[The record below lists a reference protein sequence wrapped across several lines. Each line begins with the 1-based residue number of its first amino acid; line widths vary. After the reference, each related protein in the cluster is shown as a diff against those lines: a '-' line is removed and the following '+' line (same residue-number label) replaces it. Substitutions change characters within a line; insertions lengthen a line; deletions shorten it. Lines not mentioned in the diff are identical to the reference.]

1 MSATEHEVTGLL
13 RQWQS
18 GDTAALDKLTPLIAE
33 ALHRLAHRY
42 MVRERPGHVLQTTAL
57 VNEAFVR
64 LVGHEDVDWA
74 DRTHFFA
81 VAAQVMRHALVD
93 YARQHQ
99 AARRGGDA
107 VRVTLDADVFPDDRA
122 AEVVA
127 LDDSL
132 DALKK
137 LHPRA
142 SRVVEMR
149 YFGGFNNKEAA
160 EFLNISEAT
169 VERDWRFARAWLYR
183 ELQT

>member
-1 MSATEHEVTGLL
+1 MAATHHEVTGLL
-13 RQWQS
+13 RQWQA
-18 GDTAALDKLTPLIAE
+18 GDAAALDKLTPMVAD

-42 MVRERPGHVLQTTAL
+42 MSRERPGHVLQTTAL

-64 LVGHEDVDWA
+64 LVGNADADWE

-99 AARRGGDA
+99 SAKRGGNA
-107 VRVTLDADVFPDDRA
+107 VRVTLDAEMFPDDRA

-127 LDDSL
+127 LDDVL
-132 DALKK
+132 EAFKK

-160 EFLNISEAT
+160 EVLNVSEAT
-169 VERDWRFARAWLYR
+169 VERDWRFAKAWLYR
-183 ELQT
+183 ELQA